1 MKKLILISALLLVAS
16 NGWAEQEQKICKIS
30 GRNQIDI
37 EDCKKG
43 DLLYFEVA
51 GVNASLILE
60 MCEHDS
66 IIDIEPGAKQYAYIG
81 CTYLGKGNHREYR
94 KPESD

>member
-1 MKKLILISALLLVAS
+1 MKNILLSIIAILFSF
-16 NGWAEQEQKICKIS
+16 NGWAEQEQKICKIY

-51 GVNASLILE
+51 GTTVSSILE
-60 MCEHDS
+60 MCELDS
-66 IIDIEPGAKQYAYIG
+66 IIDIEPGTKQYAYIG

-94 KPESD
+94 KPEKD